1 MIGMNDFDISNLVK
15 TVVKTYDP
23 EIVLERDIN
32 FNKIVDYTVLDDD
45 TEVNPNEYVGE
56 KYEDVVDDIR
66 QDNRILTTVSI
77 DELCY
82 LTEVEHLRK
91 FNERVTDVDYSV
103 RFYDDVKSVEMK
115 CNTNKYVRD
124 DIVNEPFYSPS
135 DSVLKKGLVSDV
147 VEAPL
152 FDSVF
157 ENTSEGILSINE
169 EYKEASNNQS
179 VIRILNS
186 SGELSECESC
196 GNYTGIPDETDGN
209 ICIYCSDKQF
219 EVVRNRMV
227 HSTEYQMIQDS
238 FKYKDCDNRNIEFS
252 EIDDSSNKDNINY
265 DDNDDSSNIEGNEF
279 SQSNEE
285 QLNNNEST
293 TIRQPPIIEDEKVK
307 VSVDRSTRCNC
318 SRCSPNTIEER
329 ENRRSRN
336 QKYEKTK
343 ETIREDDRLQLNS
356 NCDVEITVDNNIN
369 VSIPGT
375 EALTVLSAG
384 EPNVI
389 RTINNLLS
397 KFKKCEFNIIDKKYN
412 LVKLENIEQD
422 ELFVA
427 PIGTDYDKT
436 EYSKATLYD
445 SDKNIFKVNHLR

>member
-15 TVVKTYDP
+15 TVVKTYNP

-32 FNKIVDYTVLDDD
+32 FNKIVDYTVIDDNSK
-45 TEVNPNEYVGE
+45 VNPDEYVGE

-66 QDNRILTTVSI
+66 QDNRILTTVRI

-82 LTEVEHLRK
+82 LTQVEHLRK

-157 ENTSEGILSINE
+157 ENTSEEILSINE
-169 EYKEASNNQS
+169 EYKEPSNNQS

-196 GNYTGIPDETDGN
+196 GNYTGIPDETDGS

-227 HSTEYQMIQDS
+227 HSTEYQIIQDS

-252 EIDDSSNKDNINY
+252 EI
-265 DDNDDSSNIEGNEF
+265 DDSSNIEGNEF

-293 TIRQPPIIEDEKVK
+293 TMKQSPIIEDEKVK

-318 SRCSPNTIEER
+318 SRCSPSTIEGR
-329 ENRRSRN
+329 ELESRRKRSRTE
-336 QKYEKTK
+336 KYEKIK

-412 LVKLENIEQD
+412 LVKLENIEQE